1 MPILSPAEYATLSPA
16 DLLQAVANG
25 EVGFDHAFFDAFLT
39 DREAALDALDAFVA
53 ADHDDDRVDIEEQ
66 VFELYRHLRDPRAV
80 PFYMLLLRAQ
90 MDGVQDDLIEAF
102 AEIGQ
107 PAVQSLLDLY
117 EEVEEEEGGEIAF
130 VLAAMRIPDE
140 RITKLLLDR
149 LEYDAQDAAVCLGL
163 HGDPAAKPA
172 LEKLLDEVSQL
183 PDPGLIKTDVEDA
196 IERLSASEP
205 EAERPVF
212 NVYEQYT
219 EFTPPFFEVM
229 EAEESL
235 QWLASPDPRV
245 RLAVAE
251 SLEDVDI
258 SDEVAA
264 SLPGRALAEAD
275 LTVRCALWKCLL
287 QTELSEAL
295 VSTVKARFDES
306 DVEPLEQATLAIVLA
321 RTQYDNAL
329 KSRIL
334 DFYGKTE
341 LRPLAME
348 AMWYTNDTEFLPLIE
363 THLEDEDLDVRRA
376 AILGV
381 GFFVDTASAA
391 KLVPAMKVESL
402 RSDAIY
408 SYALAHPGEVSR
420 ITAQKVLKH
429 VDQVAGGLTRD
440 EAELAMSALDLRLSI
455 SGGRPFFATE
465 DDGHDH

>member
-1 MPILSPAEYATLSPA
+1 MPILSPAEYATLSA
-16 DLLQAVANG
+16 KELLQAVANG
-25 EVGFDHAFFDAFLT
+25 EVGFDHAFFDAFLR

-53 ADHDDDRVDIEEQ
+53 ADHEDDRVDIEEQ
-66 VFELYRHLRDPRAV
+66 IFELYRHLRDPRAV

-90 MDGVQDDLIEAF
+90 LDGVQDDLIEAF
-102 AEIGQ
+102 AEIGE
-107 PAVQSLLDLY
+107 PAVQPLLDLY

-130 VLAAMRIPDE
+130 VLAAMQIRDE

-163 HGDPAAKPA
+163 HRDPAAKPA
-172 LEKLLDEVSQL
+172 LEKLLEEVSQL
-183 PDPGLIKTDVEDA
+183 PDPGLIKSDVEEA
-196 IERLSASEP
+196 IERVSSDEP
-205 EAERPVF
+205 EPERPPF
-212 NVYEQYT
+212 NIYEQYA

-229 EAEESL
+229 DAEESL
-235 QWLASPDPRV
+235 QWLASPDRRV

-264 SLPGRALAEAD
+264 SLPGRALAETD

-287 QTELSEAL
+287 QTDLSEELGQA
-295 VSTVKARFDES
+295 VKARFD
-306 DVEPLEQATLAIVLA
+306 DPAVEPLERATLAIVLA
-321 RTQYDNAL
+321 RAQYNDAL

-334 DFYGKTE
+334 DFYGQAE

-348 AMWYTNDTEFLPLIE
+348 AMWYTNDAEFLPLIE
-363 THLEDEDLDVRRA
+363 THLEDEDTDVRRA

-381 GFFVDTASAA
+381 GFFVDTASASR
-391 KLVPAMKVESL
+391 LIPSMKVESL

-420 ITAQKVLKH
+420 ITAQKVLRH

-440 EAELAMSALDLRLSI
+440 ETELAMSAIDLRLSI

-465 DDGHDH
+465 DHGHDH

>member
-1 MPILSPAEYATLSPA
+1 MPILSPAEYATLSA
-16 DLLQAVANG
+16 KELLQAVANG
-25 EVGFDHAFFDAFLT
+25 EVGFDHAFFDAFLR

-53 ADHDDDRVDIEEQ
+53 ADHEDDRVDIEEQ
-66 VFELYRHLRDPRAV
+66 IFELYRHLRDPRAV

-90 MDGVQDDLIEAF
+90 LDGVQDDLIEAF
-102 AEIGQ
+102 AEIGE
-107 PAVQSLLDLY
+107 PAVQPLLDLY

-130 VLAAMRIPDE
+130 VLAAMQIRDE

-163 HGDPAAKPA
+163 HRDPAAKPA
-172 LEKLLDEVSQL
+172 LEKLLEEVSQL
-183 PDPGLIKTDVEDA
+183 PDPGLIKSDVEEA
-196 IERLSASEP
+196 IERVSRDEP
-205 EAERPVF
+205 EPERPPF
-212 NVYEQYT
+212 NIYEQYT

-229 EAEESL
+229 DAEESL
-235 QWLASPDPRV
+235 QWLASPDRRV

-264 SLPGRALAEAD
+264 SLPARALAEAD

-287 QTELSEAL
+287 QTDLSEEL
-295 VSTVKARFDES
+295 VQAVKARFD
-306 DVEPLEQATLAIVLA
+306 DPAVEPLERATLAIVLA
-321 RTQYDNAL
+321 RAQYNDAL

-334 DFYGKTE
+334 DFYGQPE

-348 AMWYTNDTEFLPLIE
+348 AMWYTNDAEFLPLIE
-363 THLEDEDLDVRRA
+363 THLEDEDMDVRRA

-381 GFFVDTASAA
+381 GFFVDTASASR
-391 KLVPAMKVESL
+391 LIPSMKVESL

-440 EAELAMSALDLRLSI
+440 ETELAMSAIDLRLSI
-455 SGGRPFFATE
+455 SGGRPFFAME
-465 DDGHDH
+465 EHGHDH